1 MNSRSIIGVHIE
13 DGVIQKITSNTP
25 NDAAVVVFD
34 DDRPTRTLAIGQAA
48 DSELQDGAEIAVES
62 TRCHGIGIACD
73 VASERLAELS
83 KTKFN
88 SSAEY
93 VEEIAKLLDGLRE
106 MVVRSIRLDVGIE
119 AA

>member
-1 MNSRSIIGVHIE
+1 MNSRSIIGIHFE
-13 DGVIQKITSNTP
+13 DGVIQRITADG
-25 NDAAVVVFD
+25 DAVAVVID
-34 DDRPTRTLAIGQAA
+34 DGRPTRAMPTVKDDGETA
-48 DSELQDGAEIAVES
+48 DAVPEALES

-83 KTKFN
+83 KTKFE

-106 MVVRSIRLDVGIE
+106 MVVRSIRLDAGIE
-119 AA
+119 AACQ